1 MYLKPHIWLLRS
13 FILTKKEDKEG
24 KLNKEEGP
32 EELNT
37 ANGVN
42 SEEEGL
48 VENSEEELEQSPE
61 DQIKDLEDQLLRA
74 KAEVQNVRR
83 IAAQEVTRARLYGVE
98 SLAKEFL
105 SVGDNIERAI
115 ASCEEDQD
123 TSNIQE
129 GLELTMKAYESSLK
143 ASGIESIDCEGQ
155 SFDPEKHEALS
166 VIEDDSLE
174 SNSIIEVIQKGYSI
188 LDRTL
193 RPSKVIVSKKSEEK

>member
-13 FILTKKEDKEG
+13 FILTKKEDKEK
-24 KLNKEEGP
+24 KLNKEEDTK
-32 EELNT
+32 ELNA
-37 ANGVN
+37 ANGIN

-48 VENSEEELEQSPE
+48 VENPEEELEQSLE

-123 TSNIQE
+123 MSSIKE

>member
-1 MYLKPHIWLLRS
+1 M
-13 FILTKKEDKEG
+13 TKKEKKEDG
-24 KLNKEEGP
+24 LN
-32 EELNT
+32 
-37 ANGVN
+37 NGEV
-42 SEEEGL
+42 SEEIDSSDEI
-48 VENSEEELEQSPE
+48 NFEEELVQTSGEQTEESPG
-61 DQIKDLEDQLLRA
+61 DLIKDLEDQLLRA

-83 IAAQEVTRARLYGVE
+83 IASQEVTRARLYGIE

-105 SVGDNIERAI
+105 SVGDNIDRAI
-115 ASCEEDQD
+115 ASCEEGEEI
-123 TSNIQE
+123 TNIKE

-143 ASGIESIDCEGQ
+143 SSGIEPIESDGK

-166 VIEDDSLE
+166 MIEDDNLE

>member
-1 MYLKPHIWLLRS
+1 M
-13 FILTKKEDKEG
+13 TKNEDKEE

-129 GLELTMKAYESSLK
+129 GLALTMKAYESSLK

>member
-1 MYLKPHIWLLRS
+1 M
-13 FILTKKEDKEG
+13 TKKEDKEE

-37 ANGVN
+37 TNGIN

-123 TSNIQE
+123 TSNIKE
-129 GLELTMKAYESSLK
+129 GLELTMKAYENSLK

>member
-1 MYLKPHIWLLRS
+1 M
-13 FILTKKEDKEG
+13 TKKEDKEE
-24 KLNKEEGP
+24 KLNKEEGS
-32 EELNT
+32 EELN
-37 ANGVN
+37 ASNGIN
-42 SEEEGL
+42 SEEEVLG
-48 VENSEEELEQSPE
+48 ENSDDELEQSPE
-61 DQIKDLEDQLLRA
+61 DLIKDLEDQLLRA

-83 IAAQEVTRARLYGVE
+83 IAAQEVTKARLFGIE

-129 GLELTMKAYESSLK
+129 GLILTMKAYESSLK
-143 ASGIESIDCEGQ
+143 ASGIEPIECEGQ

-166 VIEDDSLE
+166 VIEDNSLE
-174 SNSIIEVIQKGYSI
+174 PNSIIEVIQKGYSI

-193 RPSKVIVSKKSEEK
+193 RPSKVIVSKKSEEN

>member
-1 MYLKPHIWLLRS
+1 MNNTEDHENS
-13 FILTKKEDKEG
+13 KESSVD
-24 KLNKEEGP
+24 EEIGSSSDNT
-32 EELNT
+32 EESAEAAL
-37 ANGVN
+37 
-42 SEEEGL
+42 SEEEK
-48 VENSEEELEQSPE
+48 
-61 DQIKDLEDQLLRA
+61 IKDLEDQLLRA

-123 TSNIQE
+123 MSSIKE

-193 RPSKVIVSKKSEEK
+193 RPSKVIVSKKSEEN

>member
-1 MYLKPHIWLLRS
+1 M
-13 FILTKKEDKEG
+13 TKKEDKEE
-24 KLNKEEGP
+24 KLNKEEGS
-32 EELNT
+32 EELN
-37 ANGVN
+37 ASNGIN

-48 VENSEEELEQSPE
+48 GENSDDELEQSPE

-83 IAAQEVTRARLYGVE
+83 IAAQEVTKARLFGVE

-123 TSNIQE
+123 ISNIKE
-129 GLELTMKAYESSLK
+129 GLMLTMKAYESSLK
-143 ASGIESIDCEGQ
+143 ASGIEPIECEGQ

-166 VIEDDSLE
+166 VIEDNSLE
-174 SNSIIEVIQKGYSI
+174 PNSIIEVIQKGYSI

-193 RPSKVIVSKKSEEK
+193 RPSKVIVSKKSEEN

>member
-1 MYLKPHIWLLRS
+1 MS
-13 FILTKKEDKEG
+13 KKEEKEE
-24 KLNKEEGP
+24 KSNKEETS

-37 ANGVN
+37 PNGFN
-42 SEEEGL
+42 SEVEAL
-48 VENSEEELEQSPE
+48 VENSDEELELSPE
-61 DQIKDLEDQLLRA
+61 DVIKDLEDQLLRA

-83 IAAQEVTRARLYGVE
+83 IAAQEVTKARLFGIE

-115 ASCEEDQD
+115 SSCEEDEE
-123 TSNIQE
+123 TSNIKE

-143 ASGIESIDCEGQ
+143 SSGIEPIDCEGQ

-174 SNSIIEVIQKGYSI
+174 PNSIIEVVQKGYSI

-193 RPSKVIVSKKSEEK
+193 RPSKVIVSKNSKEK

>member
-13 FILTKKEDKEG
+13 FILTKKEDKEE

-37 ANGVN
+37 ANGIN
-42 SEEEGL
+42 SE
-48 VENSEEELEQSPE
+48 EEELEQSPE

-123 TSNIQE
+123 MSSIKE

-143 ASGIESIDCEGQ
+143 ASGIEPIECEGQ

-166 VIEDDSLE
+166 VIEDSSLE
-174 SNSIIEVIQKGYSI
+174 PNSIIEVIQKGYSI

>member
-1 MYLKPHIWLLRS
+1 M
-13 FILTKKEDKEG
+13 TKKEDKEE
-24 KLNKEEGP
+24 KLNKEEGS
-32 EELNT
+32 EELN
-37 ANGVN
+37 ASNGIN

-48 VENSEEELEQSPE
+48 DENSDDELEQSPE

-83 IAAQEVTRARLYGVE
+83 IAAQEVTKARLFGIE

-129 GLELTMKAYESSLK
+129 GLTLTMKAYESSLK
-143 ASGIESIDCEGQ
+143 ASGIEPIECEGQ

-166 VIEDDSLE
+166 VIEDNSLE
-174 SNSIIEVIQKGYSI
+174 PNSIIEVIQKGYSI

-193 RPSKVIVSKKSEEK
+193 RPSKVIVSKKSEEN

>member
-1 MYLKPHIWLLRS
+1 M
-13 FILTKKEDKEG
+13 TKKEDKEET
-24 KLNKEEGP
+24 LNKEEGP

-37 ANGVN
+37 ANGIN

-105 SVGDNIERAI
+105 AVGDNIERAI

-123 TSNIQE
+123 TSSIKE

-193 RPSKVIVSKKSEEK
+193 RPSKVIVSKKSEKSKKNP

>member
-1 MYLKPHIWLLRS
+1 M
-13 FILTKKEDKEG
+13 TKKEKKEDG
-24 KLNKEEGP
+24 LN
-32 EELNT
+32 
-37 ANGVN
+37 NGEV
-42 SEEEGL
+42 SEEIDSSDEI
-48 VENSEEELEQSPE
+48 NFEEELVETSGEQTEESPG
-61 DQIKDLEDQLLRA
+61 DLIKDLEDQLLRA

-83 IAAQEVTRARLYGVE
+83 IASQEVTRARLYGIE

-105 SVGDNIERAI
+105 SVGDNIDRAI
-115 ASCEEDQD
+115 ASCEEGEEI
-123 TSNIQE
+123 TNIKE

-143 ASGIESIDCEGQ
+143 SSGIEPIESDGK

-166 VIEDDSLE
+166 MIEDDNLE

>member
-1 MYLKPHIWLLRS
+1 M
-13 FILTKKEDKEG
+13 TKKEDKEE

-32 EELNT
+32 EEINT
-37 ANGVN
+37 ANGIN

-83 IAAQEVTRARLYGVE
+83 IAAQEVTKARLFGVE

-129 GLELTMKAYESSLK
+129 GLTLTMKAYESSLK
-143 ASGIESIDCEGQ
+143 ASGIEPIECEGQ

-166 VIEDDSLE
+166 VIEDNSLE
-174 SNSIIEVIQKGYSI
+174 PNSIIEVIQKGYSI